1 MKKLIPFLTFFIFIH
16 CSSGS
21 SNSTNEEIKTSNSVQ
36 SSYFCDEVQE
46 ALNNVYLAY
55 SKVEAESF
63 PSPATLDSFLD
74 WPVLFNKT
82 LKENPAYNNIITS
95 VSKFDELINNKPD
108 CLDKLE
114 Q

>member
-1 MKKLIPFLTFFIFIH
+1 MKKLIPVLTFLIFIQ
-16 CSSGS
+16 CSSGP
-21 SNSTNEEIKTSNSVQ
+21 SNSTNEESKTSNSVQ
-36 SSYFCDEVQE
+36 ASYSCDEVQE

-55 SKVEAESF
+55 SKVEAGLF

-74 WPVLFNKT
+74 WPVLFNET

-95 VSKFDELINNKPD
+95 VSKFDELINNNPD
-108 CLDKLE
+108 CLDELE